1 MGEEEQSSRFK
12 PIAKQFGKFAIVGTT
27 AFVIDY
33 ATMVLLTE
41 LFGVPYMASTTI
53 GFIVSVVFNYF
64 ASMHFVFTHRDEI
77 SRRREFAIFVVLSTI
92 GLGLN
97 DVLMYVGVDLLGF
110 DYRIFK
116 VLATMMVTVYNFIT
130 RKIFLDAK

>member
-1 MGEEEQSSRFK
+1 MGEEEQPSRFK

-77 SRRREFAIFVVLSTI
+77 SRRREFTIFVVLSTI